1 MACPD
6 EHLVDTFVR
15 GRADEAARQAMSVHL
30 ASCPA
35 CRMLVS
41 ALAKEGQA
49 TRTLIDAPEHAATIA
64 ESTAAFAAPR
74 ARSFS
79 EGERVA
85 DRYRIVSFIAE
96 GGMGEVY
103 RAEDLELSRH
113 VALKTVRAEIA
124 ADPRALDRFRREIA
138 LAHKVTH
145 PNVCRIFDLGVHHRG
160 ERITFLTMEFLDGET
175 LSQHLRR
182 RGPLSVDEARPLIEQ
197 MSAGLAAAHAA
208 GVVHRDFKS
217 PNVLLVPNASG
228 LRAVI
233 SDFGLAAPTLG
244 AETDESSSVARG
256 LVGSPAY
263 MAPEQVEGRKADARA
278 DIYALGIV
286 LYEMMTGVWPF
297 VADTPMRTAMLRLQ
311 QAPPSPLSLRPSLPS
326 SWATTILR
334 CLARDPADRFADAR
348 EVAAALTVVTASR
361 PRRTRAAW
369 LGAALALCAM
379 GAGLG
384 WARLHRPTSTASAA
398 SRSSP
403 PHDAAPLTP
412 TPAVEPATHAPVI
425 TPRVRRRGKTPS
437 VTASD
442 ARWQGEIVDTPG
454 AQ

>member
-1 MACPD
+1 MTCPD
-6 EHLVDTFVR
+6 EHLVDAFVR
-15 GRADEAARQAMSVHL
+15 GRAGEAARQTMSAHL

-35 CRMLVS
+35 CRTLVS

-49 TRTLIDAPEHAATIA
+49 SRTLSDASADAETMA
-64 ESTAAFAAPR
+64 ESAFAAPR

-79 EGERVA
+79 EGELVA

-103 RAEDLELSRH
+103 RAHDLELSRH

-145 PNVCRIFDLGVHHRG
+145 PNVCRIFDLGVHHRE

-175 LSQHLRR
+175 LSQRLRR
-182 RGPLSVDEARPLIEQ
+182 LGPLSVDEARPLIEQ

-228 LRAVI
+228 MRVVV

-244 AETDESSSVARG
+244 VETDESSSVARG

-297 VADTPMRTAMLRLQ
+297 VSDTPMRTAMLRLQ
-311 QAPPSPLSLRPSLPS
+311 QAPPSPLLLRPSLPS

-334 CLARDPADRFADAR
+334 CMARDPADRFADAR
-348 EVAAALTVVTASR
+348 DVAAALTATASR
-361 PRRTRAAW
+361 PRSTRVLW
-369 LGAALALCAM
+369 WSAALALCVV

-384 WARLHRPTSTASAA
+384 WASLHRQPSVTSSASTL
-398 SRSSP
+398 SP

-412 TPAVEPATHAPVI
+412 APALEPATRAPAP
-425 TPRVRRRGKTPS
+425 TPRVHRRGKTTS
-437 VTASD
+437 ATASD

-454 AQ
+454 AE